1 MRQGFPLSGR
11 VTVDGFNTSAYS
23 ARFTITSPSS
33 TILVDLCTD
42 DIARVKIDN
51 RTAPIGG

>member
-1 MRQGFPLSGR
+1 
-11 VTVDGFNTSAYS
+11 VYS
-23 ARFTITSPSS
+23 ARFTITSSSS

-51 RTAPIGG
+51 RTAPTGG